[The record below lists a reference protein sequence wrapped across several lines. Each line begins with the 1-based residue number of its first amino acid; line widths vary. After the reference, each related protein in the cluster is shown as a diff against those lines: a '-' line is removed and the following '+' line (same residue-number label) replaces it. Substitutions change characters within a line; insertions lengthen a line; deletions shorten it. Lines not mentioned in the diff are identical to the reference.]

1 METLMF
7 IIAVVIVIFII
18 GLGKINDSGSIK
30 KYTKR
35 EYRYTKKSC
44 VITEN
49 ELSFYKTL
57 QEAVSGC
64 IIIPQAHLSMFL
76 EHRIKGQSWNGA
88 LNKIDR
94 KSIDFLICTNDM
106 SPLIAV
112 ELDDSTH
119 NQPRRKERDNFVNS
133 IISDA
138 GISLLRFRTNEW
150 NSDLIKQRITQ
161 AFQK

>member
-1 METLMF
+1 
-7 IIAVVIVIFII
+7 
-18 GLGKINDSGSIK
+18 
-30 KYTKR
+30 
-35 EYRYTKKSC
+35 
-44 VITEN
+44 
-49 ELSFYKTL
+49 
-57 QEAVSGC
+57 
-64 IIIPQAHLSMFL
+64 MFL

>member
-1 METLMF
+1 MF
-7 IIAVVIVIFII
+7 IIAVIIVIFII

-64 IIIPQAHLSMFL
+64 VIIPQAHLSMFL

-94 KSIDFLICTNDM
+94 KSKILENHSSVFF
-106 SPLIAV
+106 SY
-112 ELDDSTH
+112 E
-119 NQPRRKERDNFVNS
+119 
-133 IISDA
+133 IIIY
-138 GISLLRFRTNEW
+138 GNYHI
-150 NSDLIKQRITQ
+150 
-161 AFQK
+161 